1 MKKKRTFFSEAAY
14 FVGLILIAAG
24 VVLYDKADFGMSM
37 IVAPAYLLY
46 RWLSP
51 TWSFFT
57 FGMAEYVFQAFLILV
72 MALVLRRFRVSYIL
86 SFATAVFYGFLL
98 DGLMLLGVYI
108 PAAFLWQR
116 ILLFAIGILLSA
128 TGVAMMFHTYLSP
141 EAYELFVM
149 EVSGAFHIPLS
160 KFKTV
165 YDIISCLVGLIMS
178 FLIFGFGKFVGVNW
192 GTVVCAVVNGFLIGR
207 FSALYEKHLHFR
219 DALPWR
225 HFFTGDD
232 RVE

>member
-98 DGLMLLGVYI
+98 DGLMLLGAYI
-108 PAAFLWQR
+108 PAAFL
-116 ILLFAIGILLSA
+116 
-128 TGVAMMFHTYLSP
+128 
-141 EAYELFVM
+141 
-149 EVSGAFHIPLS
+149 
-160 KFKTV
+160 
-165 YDIISCLVGLIMS
+165 
-178 FLIFGFGKFVGVNW
+178 
-192 GTVVCAVVNGFLIGR
+192 
-207 FSALYEKHLHFR
+207 
-219 DALPWR
+219 
-225 HFFTGDD
+225 
-232 RVE
+232 